1 MFEGALAYLGFQFA
15 KFQFRSEV
23 DQVQPFSE
31 FLQRARNVLIMMP
44 TGYEEAILAGD
55 ALRAF
60 RDQLNHLQITIV
72 HNSTRATSLAEFQ
85 HSEVIRL
92 DPSDLNKFS
101 LPTRVLLQRVFHR
114 EYDVAMDLNLDF
126 VLHTAYICRASHAKV
141 RVGFAHP
148 ASEMFFNVQVN
159 VDRKATPQAIYKR
172 FATCLAMF

>member
-72 HNSTRATSLAEFQ
+72 
-85 HSEVIRL
+85 
-92 DPSDLNKFS
+92 
-101 LPTRVLLQRVFHR
+101 
-114 EYDVAMDLNLDF
+114 
-126 VLHTAYICRASHAKV
+126 
-141 RVGFAHP
+141 
-148 ASEMFFNVQVN
+148 
-159 VDRKATPQAIYKR
+159 
-172 FATCLAMF
+172 